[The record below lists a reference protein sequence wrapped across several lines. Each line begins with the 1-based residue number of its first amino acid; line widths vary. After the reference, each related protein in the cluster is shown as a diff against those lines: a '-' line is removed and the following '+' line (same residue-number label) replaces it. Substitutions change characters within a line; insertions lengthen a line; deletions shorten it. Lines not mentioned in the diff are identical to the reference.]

1 MKLLSNNADS
11 LPDNFHMNRAERA
24 LPAALT
30 VAGSDSG
37 AGAGIQ
43 ADMFT
48 FAANGVY
55 ACCAVAALTAQ
66 NPDEVAMVEEV
77 SADFLRAQLNCVQSY
92 YAPRAAKTG
101 MLFSRAIIE
110 LAAEFF
116 AAHSEIRLVVDPV
129 MISSSGAKLL
139 SDGASSALESALI
152 PLAELLTPNLD
163 EAAFLLG
170 GVEISRRNIADCA
183 QRLRDK
189 YGICVLLKG
198 GHLHG
203 GKLADVLAERDGGV
217 SVFEGERIGGV
228 NTHGSGCTLSAALAA
243 NFAKGMSVRDACIGA
258 RAYFQS
264 CLKNRIALKGDC
276 FINHFPY
283 STK

>member
-77 SADFLRAQLNCVQSY
+77 SADFLRA
-92 YAPRAAKTG
+92 
-101 MLFSRAIIE
+101 
-110 LAAEFF
+110 
-116 AAHSEIRLVVDPV
+116 
-129 MISSSGAKLL
+129 
-139 SDGASSALESALI
+139 
-152 PLAELLTPNLD
+152 
-163 EAAFLLG
+163 
-170 GVEISRRNIADCA
+170 
-183 QRLRDK
+183 
-189 YGICVLLKG
+189 
-198 GHLHG
+198 
-203 GKLADVLAERDGGV
+203 
-217 SVFEGERIGGV
+217 
-228 NTHGSGCTLSAALAA
+228 
-243 NFAKGMSVRDACIGA
+243 
-258 RAYFQS
+258 
-264 CLKNRIALKGDC
+264 
-276 FINHFPY
+276 
-283 STK
+283 